1 MNELR
6 TQNLDWQELQR
17 RYLSY
22 IDVAKK
28 TVETYDIAIRQFAK
42 YMNGLGEKNPTRDH
56 IIAFRESLKENHSVA
71 TVNSYLIALRNFF
84 KFLEYEG
91 IYKNITENVKGLQDT
106 DIHKREALSVA
117 VCQKLINAT
126 QDLREKTIIMITL
139 SCGLRANEL
148 VNIRLEDFKEIEGQT
163 RLYVLGKGRAYK
175 QDFVIVPDDLK
186 GLISQYIETYGI
198 TDYLFV
204 SASRNSKGKS
214 LTPTSIR
221 NIVNAVYERVGIKS
235 ETVVF
240 HSLRHSFATISI
252 ENGEDIR
259 EVSLALRHKSI
270 ATTER
275 YLHDLEMKNNKCSN
289 TVLSMVKGE

>member
-6 TQNLDWQELQR
+6 TQNLDWEELQR

-28 TVETYDIAIRQFAK
+28 TVEIAIRQFAK

-56 IIAFRESLKENHSVA
+56 IIAFRDSLKENHSVA

-91 IYKNITENVKGLQDT
+91 IYKNITEKVKGLKDT
-106 DIHKREALSVA
+106 DIHKREALSVE

-126 QDLREKTIIMITL
+126 ENLRERVIIMITL
-139 SCGLRANEL
+139 SCGLRVNEL

-163 RLYVLGKGRAYK
+163 RLYVLGKGRDYK
-175 QDFVIVPDDLK
+175 QDFVIIPDDLK
-186 GLISQYIETYGI
+186 SLINQYIETYNI
-198 TDYLFV
+198 TDYLFI
-204 SASRNSKGKS
+204 STSRNNKGGVLS
-214 LTPTSIR
+214 QTSIR
-221 NIVNAVYERVGIKS
+221 NIVNGVYERVGIKS
-235 ETVVF
+235 DTVVF

-289 TVLSMVKGE
+289 TVLSMIKGE